1 MNQHPY
7 QLNTLSVKQID
18 PSIHKL
24 LLNYFPQENESF
36 LHFVW
41 ILNIFVFIF
50 VCRNNLNFII
60 MTMTN
65 NLLLIFLK
73 DIKNNSIAIEFTL
86 NNGYGNYIIDITYDE
101 TDNSIGM
108 STRGSLSGANWYE
121 DTPEEHQM
129 IIDYLH
135 LEDDDVFKTRLINN

>member
-1 MNQHPY
+1 
-7 QLNTLSVKQID
+7 
-18 PSIHKL
+18 
-24 LLNYFPQENESF
+24 
-36 LHFVW
+36 
-41 ILNIFVFIF
+41 
-50 VCRNNLNFII
+50 
-60 MTMTN
+60 MTN